1 MGMTQP
7 SEPTRTATPWLRLSI
22 GGSVAALMGF
32 YGSTFGP
39 FYIAVIGAIVLI
51 IGLSQ
56 ALRRAKSGKT
66 MVLVGVGL
74 LIGAAAYTALGVF
87 GSSDPPSQSG
97 CVMSTGEPCAT
108 N

>member
-1 MGMTQP
+1 MDMTQP
-7 SEPTRTATPWLRLSI
+7 SEPARTAKPWLRLVI
-22 GGSVAALMGF
+22 GGVAAAIVGF

-51 IGLSQ
+51 IGLTQ
-56 ALRRAKSGKT
+56 ALRRAQSGPLLA
-66 MVLVGVGL
+66 LVGVGF
-74 LIGAAAYTALGVF
+74 LIGASAYTALGVF

-97 CVMSTGEPCAT
+97 CMTSTGEPCAT